1 MVLDY
6 IALGIMIFLILLV
19 VWVVLKLG
27 ALPGRIA
34 EKRGHS
40 QYEAI
45 RVAGWIGILTMGVFW
60 PLALVW
66 AYTVTADMKLAAN
79 EQIQTDEPDLD
90 LDDSS
95 SEESEAGEKTA

>member
-19 VWVVLKLG
+19 VWIVLKLG
-27 ALPGRIA
+27 ALPGKIA
-34 EKRGHS
+34 AKRGHP
-40 QYEAI
+40 QVDAI

-66 AYTVTADMKLAAN
+66 AYTVTSDMNVNQETSTQA
-79 EQIQTDEPDLD
+79 EIE
-90 LDDSS
+90 S
-95 SEESEAGEKTA
+95 SEPEESSDEEETEKEEPA